1 MSFANEVIKKLFGR
15 PESDKDSTKLE
26 PFILDS
32 GQIKRSSKELE
43 NFQAWKTDHASDFF
57 FELKQNALFSQQN
70 LTERLSFVWLNTS
83 TANGFQF
90 NLSALKTPIDESW
103 YALELIK
110 ERIIDQGYI
119 ATHSEFTISEMKHQL
134 HKKEW
139 FYLKTPH
146 QMRIGKPPFEQ
157 RFGNIQLEMNEKTKT
172 TLKLTATTY
181 SDRNYNPPLPFEDLV
196 DAIFY

>member
-1 MSFANEVIKKLFGR
+1 MSFANEVIKKLYGK
-15 PESDKDSTKLE
+15 PGSDKGSAK

-32 GQIKRSSKELE
+32 GKINRSATELK
-43 NFQAWKTDHASDFF
+43 NYQAWKKDHASDFI
-57 FELKQNALFSQQN
+57 FEVKQNALFSQQN

-90 NLSALKTPIDESW
+90 NLSALKTPVDESW

-110 ERIIDQGYI
+110 ERIINQEYI
-119 ATHSEFTISEMKHQL
+119 VTHSEFTISEMQHQL

-146 QMRIGKPPFEQ
+146 QMRIGVPPFDQ
-157 RFGNIQLEMNEKTKT
+157 RFGNIQLEMNETMKTN
-172 TLKLTATTY
+172 LKLTATTY
-181 SDRNYNPPLPFEDLV
+181 SDRNYNPPIPFEDLV
-196 DAIFY
+196 DTVFS